1 MKNLIKTKSIL
12 ILILFFSFCSYAQKN
27 TTIFTQKS
35 VKHFEKTLAKINDN
49 FYMSSVEVSNGLY
62 NEFLGDLRQNG
73 DMEKYAVA
81 IYDSTKWRVN
91 GNHNHP
97 FVNYYHRYPAYRDY
111 PEVNISYEGAV
122 LFCEW
127 LTSKYNSL
135 EKRAFKKVV
144 FRLPTGE
151 EWKHAA
157 RGDIEKSIYPWGGPY
172 SRNAKGYMLCNYN
185 GSGDENIYF
194 DTVKKEYV
202 VIKEGDK
209 DSNRVSFF
217 GNTGCYTVSVFHFP
231 PNDYGIYN
239 ISGNVAE
246 MTAEKGIARGGSY
259 ISPGYDVRI
268 DSEEKYT
275 EPAAHIGFRFCME
288 IIEK

>member
-12 ILILFFSFCSYAQKN
+12 IVILLCSICSYAQKN

-49 FYMSSVEVSNGLY
+49 FYMSSVEVSNALY
-62 NEFLGDLRQNG
+62 NEFLDDLRKNG
-73 DMEKYAVA
+73 DTEKYAIA
-81 IYDSTKWRVN
+81 LYDSTKWSLKKPYN
-91 GNHNHP
+91 DP
-97 FVNYYHRYPAYRDY
+97 LMEYYHRYPAYRDY
-111 PEVNISYEGAV
+111 PIVNISYEGAV

-135 EKRAFKKVV
+135 EKRAFQKVV

-157 RGDIEKSIYPWGGPY
+157 RGDLEKVPYPWGGPY
-172 SRNAKGYMLCNYN
+172 LRSSKGYMLCNY
-185 GSGDENIYF
+185 SPIGDENIYF
-194 DTVKKEYV
+194 DTLKNEYIV
-202 VIKEGDK
+202 
-209 DSNRVSFF
+209 RRA
-217 GNTGCYTVSVFHFP
+217 GNGRRYYGTSHAGSYTVPVIYFHS
-231 PNDYGIYN
+231 NDYGIYN
-239 ISGNVAE
+239 ISGNAAE

-275 EPAAHIGFRFCME
+275 EPAAYIGFRFCME